1 MEIKYKLAEEY
12 SEKEVLKYDLGN
24 QVEVEDF
31 DFLCQTHFIAGYEAA
46 QRWISVDELL
56 PSLIKDKWYSDDV
69 FLTDDDSFE
78 TGFYNSELKRWII
91 YGDSQSQ
98 HHFKPTHWLPIPKLP
113 TK

>member
-46 QRWISVDELL
+46 TTMINVDVKMPDASIFPCELICANDL
-56 PSLIKDKWYSDDV
+56 GTIEILQFENY
-69 FLTDDDSFE
+69 TDFVLNVCDYFE
-78 TGFYNSELKRWII
+78 I
-91 YGDSQSQ
+91 
-98 HHFKPTHWLPIPKLP
+98 THWLPIPKLP